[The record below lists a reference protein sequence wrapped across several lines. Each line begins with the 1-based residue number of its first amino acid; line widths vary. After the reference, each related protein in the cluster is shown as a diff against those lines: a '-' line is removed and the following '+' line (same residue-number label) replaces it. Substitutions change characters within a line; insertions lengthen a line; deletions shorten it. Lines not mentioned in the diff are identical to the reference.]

1 MWGLIRKN
9 LMVNKKNLLISMM
22 FYIVFAVL
30 FVAPFSEM
38 IKKKYPDDYDVL
50 VFVMEIILF
59 LAMIIVF
66 IIESEIMGCLI
77 KSDEGVGWNYFAASS
92 PIPERGELI
101 AKYIINFMFMLY
113 TVGYFYL
120 MLEIS
125 NVVNGY
131 GKNMIKLMIMLA
143 AFFLIQSAL
152 EIPLSIRFGSK
163 YGRYVKMLLFYIILI
178 AFLMYGL
185 YGELPDSFNVEGL
198 IKFSDKILNDMDYM
212 DKLIY
217 VSGVTALFVYII
229 SFVVSYVF
237 FRYNDEVKN

>member
-9 LMVNKKNLLISMM
+9 LMVNKKNLLINMM
-22 FYIVFAVL
+22 FYIVFGTL
-30 FVAPFSEM
+30 FVVPFSEM
-38 IKKKYPDDYDVL
+38 IKKKYPDDYDILVL
-50 VFVMEIILF
+50 VMEIILF

-66 IIESEIMGCLI
+66 IRESEIMVYLI

-92 PIPERGELI
+92 PLLESGELI
-101 AKYIINFMFMLY
+101 AKYIINFMFMLF
-113 TVGYFYL
+113 TVGYFHL
-120 MLEIS
+120 MLELS
-125 NVVNGY
+125 DVVNGY

-185 YGELPDSFNVEGL
+185 YGKLPDSFDVEGL
-198 IKFSDKILNDMDYM
+198 IKFSDKILNDMECG

-237 FRYNDEVKN
+237 IRNNDEIKN